1 MNSAIA
7 KSVVSVEHGRGVCFA
22 FGLFVA
28 GRICITFL
36 AFQSEPTTGT
46 AVSIAVSCAFVF
58 LAWAASDGRMI
69 GESRSVTARWLCAY
83 LVFVALSLCWSDT
96 KSPVVAL
103 MYWVGLAADCVSVF
117 LLASG
122 DESSEACRAIMTGFV
137 IGSAIVGLIAWTLP
151 TLPDLR
157 IGNEDFLHPNALG
170 YLLGIA
176 TLFAL
181 NLSRHSQW
189 ITLFAAVC
197 GVTLLRTLSKASIA
211 AFAAAVVL
219 YLLRDSQMT
228 RRAKMWIGFGSAAVI
243 ASSWGLLEAYA
254 NTYDQVNHVETLTGR
269 TFIWAVAWEE
279 ALKSPWLGHG
289 FYSFRFVIPAI
300 GTFEPWQAH
309 NELLQQFFS
318 YGMIG
323 VALVVGLYWSFL
335 RELRNARRRE
345 FATLAAA
352 IMLFA
357 VIRGL
362 VDTERFDIN
371 YPLWLLTLFILVLQA
386 SPREAR

>member
-1 MNSAIA
+1 MTSAIA
-7 KSVVSVEHGRGVCFA
+7 KSVVSVEHGHAVCFS
-22 FGLFVA
+22 FGLFLA

-36 AFQSEPTTGT
+36 AFQSEPTMGT

-58 LAWAASDGRMI
+58 FAWAASDGRMI
-69 GESRSVTARWLCAY
+69 GEFRSVTARWLCTY
-83 LVFVALSLCWSDT
+83 LVFAALSLCWSET
-96 KSPVVAL
+96 KSPAVAL

-117 LLASG
+117 MLASG
-122 DESSEACRAIMTGFV
+122 DESSEACHAIMRGFV

-189 ITLFAAVC
+189 MTIFAAGC

-219 YLLRDSQMT
+219 YLLRDSHMT
-228 RRAKMWIGFGSAAVI
+228 RRAKMWIGIGAAVVI

-254 NTYDQVNHVETLTGR
+254 STYAQVNHVETLTGR

-309 NELLQQFFS
+309 NELLQQFFC

-323 VALVVGLYWSFL
+323 VTIVVGLYWSFM
-335 RELRNARRRE
+335 RELRNARHRE
-345 FATLAAA
+345 CATLAAA

-362 VDTERFDIN
+362 VDTERFDTN

-386 SPREAR
+386 PRQAAR

>member
-1 MNSAIA
+1 LTSSIA
-7 KSVVSVEHGRGVCFA
+7 KSVVNVEHAQGVSFA
-22 FGLFVA
+22 LGLFLA

-46 AVSIAVSCAFVF
+46 AVSIVLSCGFVF
-58 LAWAASDGRMI
+58 LAWAASEGGVV
-69 GESRSVTARWLCAY
+69 GEVKSITARWLCAY
-83 LVFVALSLCWSDT
+83 LVLVALSLFWSET
-96 KSPVVAL
+96 KSPGVAA
-103 MYWVGLAADCVSVF
+103 MYWVGLTADCVSVF
-117 LLASG
+117 LLARG
-122 DESSEACRAIMTGFV
+122 EERAEVCRGIMKGFV
-137 IGSAIVGLIAWTLP
+137 IGAALVGLIAWTLP

-170 YLLGIA
+170 YILGIA

-181 NLSRHSQW
+181 HLSRHAPW
-189 ITLFAAVC
+189 MTIFTAAC

-211 AFAAAVVL
+211 AFAAAAVL
-219 YLLRDSQMT
+219 YLLRDSHLT
-228 RRAKMWIGFGSAAVI
+228 RRAKAWIGIGAATVI

-269 TFIWAVAWEE
+269 TFVWAVAWEE

-289 FYSFRFVIPAI
+289 FYSFRFVIPAV
-300 GTFEPWQAH
+300 GAFEPWQAH
-309 NELLQQFFS
+309 NELLQQFFC
-318 YGMIG
+318 YGIVG
-323 VALVVGLYWSFL
+323 VTIVVGLYWSFI
-335 RELRNARRRE
+335 RELRNARHRE

-371 YPLWLLTLFILVLQA
+371 YPVWLLTLFILVLQPSSA
-386 SPREAR
+386 ELQ

>member
-1 MNSAIA
+1 
-7 KSVVSVEHGRGVCFA
+7 VSYVL
-22 FGLFVA
+22 GLFLAV
-28 GRICITFL
+28 RISITFL

-46 AVSIAVSCAFVF
+46 AVSIAISCGFVF
-58 LAWAASDGRMI
+58 LAWAASEGRAVAMY
-69 GESRSVTARWLCAY
+69 RSTTAQWLCAY
-83 LVFVALSLCWSDT
+83 LAFVAISLCWSAT
-96 KSPVVAL
+96 KSPGVAL
-103 MYWVGLAADCVSVF
+103 MYWVGLAADCASVF
-117 LLASG
+117 LLARG
-122 DESSEACRAIMTGFV
+122 SEPAEVCKDIMKGFV
-137 IGSAIVGLIAWTLP
+137 IGSSLVGLIAWTLP

-181 NLSRHSQW
+181 KLSRSSPW
-189 ITLFAAVC
+189 MAMIAAGC
-197 GVTLLRTLSKASIA
+197 GITLLRTLSKASIA
-211 AFAAAVVL
+211 AFAAAVAL
-219 YLLRDSQMT
+219 YLLRDSHMT
-228 RRAKMWIGFGSAAVI
+228 RRAKTWIGIGAAMVI

-309 NELLQQFFS
+309 NELLQQFFC
-318 YGMIG
+318 YGIVGLVIMIG
-323 VALVVGLYWSFL
+323 IYWNFMRAIRS
-335 RELRNARRRE
+335 ARHHE

-352 IMLFA
+352 ILLFA

-371 YPLWLLTLFILVLQA
+371 YPLWLITLFVLVFRK
-386 SPREAR
+386 PRLEVR